1 MLRIRVEKYSA
12 GMGPVLGNSQ
22 YIRGV
27 AFNTFKKKGKT
38 GINGKM
44 VINGPLNI
52 NHKPVIQLVNL
63 TSRDEFR
70 GTDNNTFI
78 KMFTFLVYHV
88 VKPLINSS

>member
-70 GTDNNTFI
+70 GTDNNALLHFWSI
-78 KMFTFLVYHV
+78 MSV
-88 VKPLINSS
+88 NR